1 MRILIIEDEQ
11 LIAKPIQRAL
21 ERRAYAVDYAQTGV
35 EGLQLAKLNEY
46 DCLILDLNLPEING
60 IEIAKQLR
68 GEKINTP
75 ILMLTARTSQKNI
88 WEGFENG
95 ADDYLTKPFDL
106 KELLLRVKAL
116 IRRSSKEKN
125 DILTIAD
132 LVIDPAAIQVKK
144 GSKEINLNNKEFGIL
159 EYLLRNKGKVIS
171 SEELLEHVWDREIDV
186 FTQTVRTNIKTLR
199 QKVDVNKEI
208 ILTVR
213 GKGYVIR

>member
-1 MRILIIEDEQ
+1 
-11 LIAKPIQRAL
+11 
-21 ERRAYAVDYAQTGV
+21 
-35 EGLQLAKLNEY
+35 
-46 DCLILDLNLPEING
+46 
-60 IEIAKQLR
+60 
-68 GEKINTP
+68 
-75 ILMLTARTSQKNI
+75 MLTARTSQQNI

-132 LVIDPAAIQVKK
+132 LVIDPIAIQVKK
-144 GSKEINLNNKEFGIL
+144 GSKEIILNNKEFGIL
-159 EYLLRNKGKVIS
+159 EYLLRNKGNVIS
-171 SEELLEHVWDREIDV
+171 AEELLEHVWDREIDA
-186 FTQTVRTNIKTLR
+186 FTQTIRTNIKTLR
-199 QKVDVNKEI
+199 QKVDINKEI